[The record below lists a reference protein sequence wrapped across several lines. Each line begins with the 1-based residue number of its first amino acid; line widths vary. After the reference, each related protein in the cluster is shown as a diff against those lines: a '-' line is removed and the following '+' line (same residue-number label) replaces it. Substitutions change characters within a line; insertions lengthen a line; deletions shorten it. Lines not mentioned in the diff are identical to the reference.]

1 MTTIAEAAPATQER
15 HLLGIDWSR
24 AVLGLYMLIFFLYLF
39 VPLMIMV
46 LAAFNSNDTPSVT
59 DWRGFTL
66 DWFTGSYNAEGEL
79 VVRGLPQDAR
89 FLQGLWHSLLI
100 AFGVIAISIPLGL
113 SGALLLTRLESRAST
128 LLYTILVSPILIPG
142 IVLGVSTMIFWRDM
156 FGVEAGLFTAMVAQS
171 VFIASYC
178 MLLFM
183 ARLQRQDRI
192 LDEAAFDLG
201 ASSFMVFRRITLP
214 FLMPTIA
221 TATVIAFLQSI
232 ENYNTTFFAIGGSWT
247 LVTEIGARMRFGL
260 SPVVNAIGVIF
271 VIFTVIAAVTYVMLK
286 RREQAK
292 AKALK
297 G

>member
-1 MTTIAEAAPATQER
+1 MTAVAQTSTAIRASSGT
-15 HLLGIDWSR
+15 GIDWSK
-24 AVLGLYMLIFFLYLF
+24 VILGAYMLIFFLYLF
-39 VPLMIMV
+39 VPLIIMV
-46 LAAFNSNDTPSVT
+46 AAAFNANDTPSVT
-59 DWRGFTL
+59 DWQGFTL
-66 DWFTGSYNAEGEL
+66 DWFTGAYNADGKLE
-79 VVRGLPQDAR
+79 VRGLPQETR

-100 AFGVIAISIPLGL
+100 AAGVIVISIPLGL
-113 SGALLLTRLESRAST
+113 SGALLLTRLESNAST

-142 IVLGVSTMIFWRDM
+142 IVLGVSTMIFWRDV
-156 FGVEAGLFTAMVAQS
+156 FSVEAGLFTAMVAQS

-183 ARLQRQDRI
+183 ARLQRQDRV

-214 FLMPTIA
+214 FLAPTIA

-260 SPVVNAIGVIF
+260 SPVINAIGVIF
-271 VIFTVIAAVTYVMLK
+271 VVFTVIAAVTYVSIK
-286 RREQAK
+286 RRDMAK
-292 AKALK
+292 ARALK